1 MNFKLSSNPFSGTN
15 KIPQVVRRGPHIKP
29 ETCWLLA
36 NNLIEPYTQNRLTIG
51 PIDVFLNQRNNA
63 DPNQALNLGN
73 ANTNPD
79 TGIAEFSVNIN
90 NREEAFDF

>member
-36 NNLIEPYTQNRLTIG
+36 NNLIEPYTQNRFTIG

>member
-1 MNFKLSSNPFSGTN
+1 M
-15 KIPQVVRRGPHIKP
+15 
-29 ETCWLLA
+29 
-36 NNLIEPYTQNRLTIG
+36 QNRFTIG